1 MVSNAQPKETLAGL
15 CILVVEDEMMVAI
28 MLEEMLTKLGC
39 KVVKAA
45 RVSKAVQLVIT
56 AAIDGAILDVNVAGE
71 AVYPVAHKL
80 QERGIPFIF
89 SSGYGASGLPV
100 EYRDRPT
107 LSKPFQQE
115 ELAPILVNAILGPPI
130 PPSVSSARR

>member
-1 MVSNAQPKETLAGL
+1 MVTDTQPNGTLAGL
-15 CILVVEDEMMVAI
+15 CILIVEDEMLVAMV
-28 MLEEMLTKLGC
+28 LEDMLTELGC
-39 KVVKAA
+39 EVVKAA
-45 RVSKAVQLVIT
+45 RVSKAVQLVTT

-71 AVYPVAHKL
+71 AVDPVAHAL

-89 SSGYGASGLPV
+89 SSGYGAGGLPA

-115 ELAPILVNAILGPPI
+115 ELAPMLVSAIQRGPHH
-130 PPSVSSARR
+130 